1 MDSSSGYIAMHATFA
16 LRSFGLITALLLTA
30 SPLAASSNELFDHEL
45 RRLHSSEVVNLREAF
60 AGSPLLI
67 INTASHCGFTGQFS
81 GLEELHQQ
89 YRDAGLKVVG
99 FPSNDFRQEASDEAT
114 TADVCFVNY
123 GVTFDMF
130 TPIHVRGAQ
139 AHPIFRELARQS
151 QAPRWN
157 FYKYLVSPDG
167 EVVDV
172 FSSMV
177 APDSRRL
184 RAAID
189 SLLDTET
196 DS

>member
-1 MDSSSGYIAMHATFA
+1 MHATHA
-16 LRSFGLITALLLTA
+16 LRSFGLIPALILMA
-30 SPLAASSNELFDHEL
+30 SPLAADSDELFDHEL
-45 RRLHSSEVVNLREAF
+45 RRLHSSEVVNLRESF
-60 AGSPLLI
+60 AGHPLLI
-67 INTASHCGFTGQFS
+67 INTASHCGFTGQFA

-99 FPSNDFRQEASDEAT
+99 FPSNDFRQEASDEAA

-130 TPIHVRGAQ
+130 SPIHVRGSE

-157 FYKYLVSPDG
+157 FYKYLVNTEG

-172 FSSMV
+172 FSSIV
-177 APDSRRL
+177 SPDSRRL
-184 RAAID
+184 RAAIE
-189 SLLDTET
+189 SLLETET
-196 DS
+196 GG